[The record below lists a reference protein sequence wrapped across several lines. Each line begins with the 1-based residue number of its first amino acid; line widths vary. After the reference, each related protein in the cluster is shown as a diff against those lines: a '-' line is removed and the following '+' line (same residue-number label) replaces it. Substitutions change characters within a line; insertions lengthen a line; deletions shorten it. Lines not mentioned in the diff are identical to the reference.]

1 MARSTFYYHLKQ
13 LKFPDKYKQE
23 KNEIVSIYHDHK
35 GRYGYRRITAEMHNR
50 GYSINHKTV
59 LRLMNE
65 CGVKCQVRLKKYRS
79 YKGEVG
85 AVVPDLLKRNFMA
98 GVLIKSGLPDLYVSL
113 FGRNFICRLLWTY
126 ITEIISYNIAEHP
139 NLYQT
144 MKMLEEAIKDLPDAP
159 GTYTSLR
166 SGLAVPDET
175 INIIFA

>member
-79 YKGEVG
+79 YVTGSG
-85 AVVPDLLKRNFMA
+85 DLQSNAV
-98 GVLIKSGLPDLYVSL
+98 
-113 FGRNFICRLLWTY
+113 
-126 ITEIISYNIAEHP
+126 TE
-139 NLYQT
+139 
-144 MKMLEEAIKDLPDAP
+144 
-159 GTYTSLR
+159 
-166 SGLAVPDET
+166 
-175 INIIFA
+175 